1 MTIQFL
7 PRITVEL
14 SADEWDLYDTPDRDE
29 AARTLSTAAGAA
41 LTQAWA
47 LMAGLHPVSII
58 DAHRYALE
66 QWEKVADRLDDV
78 GASDTEPRARMATL
92 ARDYLLESPG
102 KALDQQRRAAH

>member
-14 SADEWDLYDTPDRDE
+14 SADAWDLYDNPGRDE
-29 AARTLSTAAGAA
+29 AARTLSTAAAEA

-66 QWEKVADRLDDV
+66 RSNGRRWPTAWT
-78 GASDTEPRARMATL
+78 AWARPT
-92 ARDYLLESPG
+92 RNPV
-102 KALDQQRRAAH
+102 R

>member
-1 MTIQFL
+1 MAILFL

-29 AARTLSTAAGAA
+29 AARTLSTAAGEA

-58 DAHRYALE
+58 DAHRFALE

-78 GASDTEPRARMATL
+78 GASDTELRARMATL
-92 ARDYLLESPG
+92 ARDYLMESPG
-102 KALDQQRRAAH
+102 KALDRQRRAAH